1 MTVHRYQQMA
11 KEQEAV
17 VRVDEQILSRV
28 WQEVYVG

>member
-11 KEQEAV
+11 KEQESV
-17 VRVDEQILSRV
+17 VHVDEQILSRV